1 MLGLILSLLLSVFGS
16 DSSPRHIVIDTTS
29 LGPNGAQVLYAD
41 EGKVRVTVTRNGE
54 VRRIR
59 VERAGPLVVPTGA
72 DEYVVEPV
80 DGQLRAS
87 MVKGQPKFIVP
98 PSRILVDGVALDGA
112 LPQKDAPPPSPRRK
126 SWGTRYFICPSDET
140 MVRVTVAKEVGELT
154 CPVDGTPMR
163 ETAGRQR
170 EYYLLQ

>member
-1 MLGLILSLLLSVFGS
+1 MLGVVLSLLLSILGS
-16 DSSPRHIVIDTTS
+16 DSSSKRIVIDTTS
-29 LGPNGAQVLYAD
+29 LGPNAAQVLYAD

-59 VERAGPLVVPTGA
+59 VERAGPLVIPTSA

-80 DGQLRAS
+80 DGQLRARE
-87 MVKGQPKFIVP
+87 VRGRGDFIIP
-98 PSRILVDGVALDGA
+98 PSRILVDGIALDAA
-112 LPQKDAPPPSPRRK
+112 LPFHEAPPQSPRRK
-126 SWGTRYFICPSDET
+126 SLGARYFICPSDET
-140 MVRVTVAKEVGELT
+140 MVRVTVEKEVGELK

-163 ETAGRQR
+163 ETAGQRR